1 MKYNK
6 KDTLRLVASPA
17 GSPKNAIDNTTN
29 SSVFGQ
35 KYNDSITPN
44 LRKNEIQVAEFH
56 TELTEKTKSELD
68 SNMKKIMKDPTK
80 NGYLIQNDRTIV
92 PLFPSG
98 SKIN

>member
-44 LRKNEIQVAEFH
+44 LRKNEI
-56 TELTEKTKSELD
+56 
-68 SNMKKIMKDPTK
+68 
-80 NGYLIQNDRTIV
+80 
-92 PLFPSG
+92 
-98 SKIN
+98 